1 MMHFRLYI
9 IALLCL
15 CSRAAMSQSHDFE
28 IRGFHENMKDLTAAT
43 SNIKDL
49 NGVPTAL
56 IRFTVRDTLFSF
68 QANLGIVRLKN
79 AVGEVLL
86 YVPKGTKR
94 ITIRHPQ
101 LGIMRD
107 YELPLTI
114 ESKTTYDAEIVI
126 TNADYLRQMYG
137 YEQRPVEVAPV
148 VKEDDKPVEVVQPI
162 QPKEEEPKPVI
173 KEHKSPPKLRVI
185 LGAGYNAF
193 SIKGLDFSAG
203 IQIGHF
209 MLSADYTAGMEKVEG
224 VGIYQT
230 ETSAVKQLSEAYD
243 YSASRFSLRIGACPS
258 AEKAF
263 QIIPQ
268 VGVSFNSIKGNE
280 IINTQGLNTHFSKSN
295 PLSILIAFNIRIR
308 IYKPLYI
315 YATPQYDILLGKDD
329 VYKVIKESDQRIK
342 NWGNVLG
349 LNAGLMVCF

>member
-1 MMHFRLYI
+1 MIKIRSYI
-9 IALLCL
+9 FGILCL
-15 CSRAAMSQSHDFE
+15 WPLLSMSQSRDFE
-28 IRGFHENMKDLTAAT
+28 IKDFHENTTDLTAVS
-43 SNIKDL
+43 SNVKDL
-49 NGVPTAL
+49 NGKTAAL
-56 IRFTVRDTLFSF
+56 IRFAVRDTLFSF
-68 QANLGIVRLKN
+68 EANNGIIKQKKTI
-79 AVGEVLL
+79 GEVLL
-86 YVPKGTKR
+86 FVPQGTKR
-94 ITIRHPQ
+94 LTIRHPH
-101 LGIMRD
+101 LGILRD
-107 YELPLTI
+107 YQLPVFI

-126 TNADYLRQMYG
+126 TNAEYMRKIMGL
-137 YEQRPVEVAPV
+137 EQRPVEVAPV

-315 YATPQYDILLGKDD
+315 YVTPQYDIFLDKDD
-329 VYKVIKESDQRIK
+329 VYKVIKESDNKIK
-342 NWGNVLG
+342 NWGNGFG